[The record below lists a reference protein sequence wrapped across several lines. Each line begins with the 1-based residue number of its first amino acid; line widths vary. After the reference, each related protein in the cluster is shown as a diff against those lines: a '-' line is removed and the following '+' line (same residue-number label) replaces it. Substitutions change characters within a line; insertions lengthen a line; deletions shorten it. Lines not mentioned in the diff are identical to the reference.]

1 MAENENH
8 HTRFNSTRKPHSQ
21 TTSLLRIPR
30 KSLSSPTSPI
40 NKRNLN
46 ENRSS
51 RSRQLWN
58 IAIDSVLEHEKC
70 IETSTPATSST
81 TNNAP
86 IGWYNLTK
94 R

>member
-8 HTRFNSTRKPHSQ
+8 NTKLNSTRQSHSQ
-21 TTSLLRIPR
+21 TASLLHIPR
-30 KSLSSPTSPI
+30 KSFSSPNSPI
-40 NKRNLN
+40 NKRNSN
-46 ENRSS
+46 ENRS

-58 IAIDSVLEHEKC
+58 IAIDSVLEHEKFTP
-70 IETSTPATSST
+70 TSTSTTATT